1 VINGTSPNYNGST
14 SFIFA
19 GDSGGPSLSGN
30 TIFGVHSSST
40 TGTLNGNLGNDKNS
54 EVADSTD
61 TWQDVSVNDYLP
73 WINMELATLSVPE
86 PSIGALVVLG
96 GVIVVVARRRW
107 HKVPASGNH

>member
-1 VINGTSPNYNGST
+1 MINGVSPNYNGST

-30 TIFGVHSSST
+30 TILGVHSSST
-40 TGTLNGNLGNDKNS
+40 TGTLNGNLGNDPKS

-61 TWQDVSVNDYLP
+61 MWQDVSVADYLP

-86 PSIGALVVLG
+86 PSPSSFAIFG
-96 GVIVVVARRRW
+96 GLAMLATRLYWRKTRS
-107 HKVPASGNH
+107 PRNQ